1 MKVITGIFVIT
12 LIVIVSFSGC
22 KKDDAGTNPTVP
34 TTKTMTLSHWGV
46 DWSEGK
52 AGDPNNQM
60 DPNKIDG
67 ETIAWCPNG
76 NGGGWMTGIWFRSRE
91 DKIMRVGT
99 GDLLSVTTLDTT
111 KWSND
116 VCGTALK
123 PGDIWATKAIDG
135 YVIFK
140 VTAVATDSAGIAN
153 GPATWPATVE
163 YIHST
168 TINFK

>member
-1 MKVITGIFVIT
+1 MKVISGIFVIT
-12 LIVIVSFSGC
+12 LIVFVSFSGC

-34 TTKTMTLSHWGV
+34 TAKTMTLSHFGV

-52 AGDPNNQM
+52 AGNETTQIDNAKN
-60 DPNKIDG
+60 DG

-76 NGGGWMTGIWFRSRE
+76 NGGGWMTSLWYRSRE
-91 DKIMRVGT
+91 DKIMKVGT
-99 GDLLSVTTLDTT
+99 GDLLSVTTIDTT

-116 VCGTALK
+116 VCATPLRN
-123 PGDIWATKAIDG
+123 GDIWAAKTLDG

-140 VTAVATDSAGIAN
+140 VTAVAADSAGIAN

-163 YIHST
+163 YIYSPT
-168 TINFK
+168 VNFK